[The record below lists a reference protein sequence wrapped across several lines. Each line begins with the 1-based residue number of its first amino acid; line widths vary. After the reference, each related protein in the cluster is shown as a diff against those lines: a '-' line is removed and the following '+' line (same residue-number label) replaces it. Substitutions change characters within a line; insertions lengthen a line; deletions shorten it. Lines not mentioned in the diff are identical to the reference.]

1 MNKEQ
6 VRPQQSE
13 KERHMTNEPQETNPS
28 ERETPVP
35 EILIPEVMDDAEGGA
50 APVEADEP
58 PPQNLPDYALVEEAV
73 AFISQTIEEMG
84 KTVFLK
90 VGDYLLTRFF
100 NDNVLL
106 ASSKNRYKSMSYT
119 ELCRH
124 TDLPVTR
131 RQLGVMI
138 RMAAQERY
146 LILTHVEVSRLCH
159 IKKSYLIQLPDGDE
173 KYVLAQKCIQENW
186 TSRQLYARIRQLK
199 QGALPDINPNEKV
212 VSDYKLTMQRMIAKT
227 AVPELLRTPEGL
239 YRLERETLLQL
250 KADAVGWVTALEAKL
265 EEYAA
270 LIVQVDYTVEHP
282 NY

>member
-1 MNKEQ
+1 MA
-6 VRPQQSE
+6 
-13 KERHMTNEPQETNPS
+13 NEPPETIPPEN
-28 ERETPVP
+28 ETPVP
-35 EILIPEVMDDAEGGA
+35 EILIPEVMGDAEGGP
-50 APVEADEP
+50 APEEPDEP
-58 PPQNLPDYALVEEAV
+58 PPQNQPDYALVEEAV

-146 LILTHVEVSRLCH
+146 LILTHVDVSRLCH

-186 TSRQLYARIRQLK
+186 TSRELYARIRQMK
-199 QGALPDINPNEKV
+199 QAAIPYENPNQKIV
-212 VSDYKLTMQRMIAKT
+212 NRYKKTMSRLISGSVT
-227 AVPELLRTPEGL
+227 PELLSTQEGL
-239 YRLERETLLQL
+239 YRLDRETLLQL
-250 KADAVGWVTALEAKL
+250 KEDAAKWVAALEAKA
-265 EEYAA
+265 EECAA
-270 LIVQVDYTVEHP
+270 LITQVDYTVAHP

>member
-1 MNKEQ
+1 
-6 VRPQQSE
+6 
-13 KERHMTNEPQETNPS
+13 MTNEPLETIPPAS
-28 ERETPVP
+28 ETPVP
-35 EILIPEVMDDAEGGA
+35 EVLIPEVIDDAEGGA

-173 KYVLAQKCIQENW
+173 KYALAQKCIQENW
-186 TSRQLYARIRQLK
+186 TSRELYARIRQMK
-199 QGALPDINPNEKV
+199 QGTIPEIGPNEKIV
-212 VSDYKLTMQRMIAKT
+212 NDYKQTMRRMLSKT
-227 AVPELLRTPEGL
+227 AVPELLRSPERL

-250 KADAVGWVTALEAKL
+250 KADAAGWMTALEAKL
-265 EEYAA
+265 EEYVA
-270 LIVQVDYTVEHP
+270 LIVQADYSVAHP